1 MASSVREIL
10 RELSSKHSL
19 VLLHNELIALMKEE
33 YEALQAFFAIN
44 EVSRKRHPRKQP
56 GVVAAEAEAVT
67 AVAVTA
73 VTAVT
78 AVAAVAVAVKEE
90 TLPLPQTT
98 KHIANTKIRII
109 KRESSAPAPVPEAEA
124 TEAEATEAKEAKA
137 EKRMSSKELKSW
149 QKEQEKKKLDE
160 LTAQG
165 VNPESLLT
173 VENMKKWVED
183 GKRTYASVARDFL
196 GIPESKV
203 ADFAKEHSIKTT
215 ITKKRAMIAASKK
228 RSP

>member
-56 GVVAAEAEAVT
+56 GVVAVAAEAEAVT
-67 AVAVTA
+67 AVAAVAA
-73 VTAVT
+73 VT
-78 AVAAVAVAVKEE
+78 AVAVAVKEE

>member
-19 VLLHNELIALMKEE
+19 VLLHNELVALMKEE
-33 YEALQAFFAIN
+33 YEALQAFFATKD
-44 EVSRKRHPRKQP
+44 VGPKRHKRKQP
-56 GVVAAEAEAVT
+56 DAVTVAAE
-67 AVAVTA
+67 
-73 VTAVT
+73 T
-78 AVAAVAVAVKEE
+78 AVAAETVVVKEE
-90 TLPLPQTT
+90 TLPLPQTI

-109 KRESSAPAPVPEAEA
+109 KRESATPVPEVEATVAEA
-124 TEAEATEAKEAKA
+124 TVAEAEAATV
-137 EKRMSSKELKSW
+137 EKRMSSKELKAW

-165 VNPESLLT
+165 TNPETLLT
-173 VENMKKWVED
+173 VENMKKWIED

-196 GIPESKV
+196 GMPESKV
-203 ADFAKEHSIKTT
+203 ADFAKENSIKTT

-228 RSP
+228 RNV

>member
-19 VLLHNELIALMKEE
+19 VLLHNELVALMKEE
-33 YEALQAFFAIN
+33 YEALQAFFATKD
-44 EVSRKRHPRKQP
+44 VGPKRHKRKQP
-56 GVVAAEAEAVT
+56 DAVTVAAE
-67 AVAVTA
+67 
-73 VTAVT
+73 T
-78 AVAAVAVAVKEE
+78 AVAAETVVVKEE
-90 TLPLPQTT
+90 TLPLPQTI

-109 KRESSAPAPVPEAEA
+109 KRESATPVPEVEATVAEA
-124 TEAEATEAKEAKA
+124 ATV
-137 EKRMSSKELKSW
+137 EKRMSSKELKAW

-165 VNPESLLT
+165 TNPETLLT
-173 VENMKKWVED
+173 VENMKKWIED

-196 GIPESKV
+196 GMPESKV
-203 ADFAKEHSIKTT
+203 ADFAKENSIKTT

-228 RSP
+228 RNV